1 MVCSVCDIYFEHE
14 SKLKRHKASEG
25 HAKYLDML
33 SVLEDANS
41 SKEVAS
47 EPFEF
52 EELCSED
59 SDKVHIIIIHKYLY
73 TVLISL
79 SNIFDA
85 LRRA

>member
-1 MVCSVCDIYFEHE
+1 
-14 SKLKRHKASEG
+14 
-25 HAKYLDML
+25 ML

-59 SDKVHIIIIHKYLY
+59 SDKVHIIIIYINMY
-73 TVLISL
+73 IQSAYSL

-85 LRRA
+85 LRRGLMKTVWVLIPPSSPQVHHQSW